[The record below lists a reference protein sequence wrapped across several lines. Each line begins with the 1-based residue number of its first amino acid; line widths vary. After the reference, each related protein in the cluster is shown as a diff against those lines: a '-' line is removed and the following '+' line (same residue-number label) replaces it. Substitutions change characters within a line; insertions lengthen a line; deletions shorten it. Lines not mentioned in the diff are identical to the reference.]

1 METSL
6 QFIRESIS
14 QTNAYTD
21 VVTTAANQGSSLA
34 EYPEGNPLA
43 TQLRNVAYLLSG
55 GLQTKI
61 FVCSIGGFD
70 THANQTEMGDPL
82 AGRHTEL
89 LTYVS
94 EAIEA
99 FQTDLR
105 LMGLEERVMG
115 MTFSE
120 FGRQIAS
127 NQSQG
132 TDHGDSAPLFVFGS
146 CVNPGFSGQHPE
158 IAEELVPQEGVDMQ
172 IDFRDVYGSILKDWF
187 EVEEAEVRSLLY
199 EDFTALPIVGTCSVA
214 TSSGTPINP
223 VKFTVFPN
231 PVFDQASVEFE
242 SKGENIR
249 LSHLGY
255 SGTGVRGDIG
265 SLCGAGDARTSF
277 GSGPSGFRYVFP
289 PFGHG

>member
-1 METSL
+1 
-6 QFIRESIS
+6 
-14 QTNAYTD
+14 
-21 VVTTAANQGSSLA
+21 
-34 EYPEGNPLA
+34 
-43 TQLRNVAYLLSG
+43 
-55 GLQTKI
+55 
-61 FVCSIGGFD
+61 
-70 THANQTEMGDPL
+70 MGDPL

-214 TSSGTPINP
+214 TSSVTPIDP

-249 LSHLGY
+249 LSIRDIQGRELEVISDRFVG
-255 SGTGVRGDIG
+255 SGTHVLPLEVGHLASGTYFLRLGT
-265 SLCGAGDARTSF
+265 ARQEKTLKLLKM
-277 GSGPSGFRYVFP
+277 
-289 PFGHG
+289 